1 MVQSRVNPSVDFPNI
16 KYLDISDKNT
26 NANIYKVKINGIKLL
41 IALGNKKDTYISSGV
56 VYYPIYLI
64 YNDKVVAQIGLYEI
78 STELSAT
85 VIGGDN
91 ETDIDKFN
99 LPPVFYPYV
108 NISFLKKYVFDFD
121 ISDDDDKKSKEEGAD
136 KGTEELG
143 TEELG
148 TEYTDKL
155 KDDYDDDEKKEDK
168 PIQED
173 AQWIQK
179 FMKSTEY
186 NIIDNEGGGDCL
198 FIVISSALAS
208 VGINKSVA
216 DLRKI
221 LAENATEDIY
231 QGYKNIYDS
240 ITNTIL
246 RLKKERGDLAKENTS
261 LKKQIHVTKDRT
273 AARILIT
280 QGEEVKKRSIMA
292 SRELTQSIENYKEFR
307 FMKGVST
314 LGEFKAKIHTNE
326 FWGET
331 WSISTLERILN
342 IKLIIFSN
350 EAFDNEDMGNVLLC
364 GQLNDD
370 VLESSGEFTPN
381 FYIIT
386 SYLGMHYELITY
398 KNQKTLT
405 FPEIPLKIKN
415 LIIEKCLEKNAGP
428 YYIIP
433 NFRDYAR
440 KMNIKVPEE
449 TAPEMSSDLYDSDTV
464 FQFYSRSNKG
474 PKPGKGSGEKI
485 SPDKINDYR
494 ELAMIP
500 DWRRKLS
507 NFWEQPFSLDR
518 KNWLSVENYYQG
530 SKYKKDNHE
539 VYNEFSLDS
548 GSELSKSP
556 AMAKGAGG
564 KKGIFKGK
572 RIIPKGIVIDPDF
585 FKGRSEKTMEDAM
598 MAKFS
603 QNEDLKA
610 MLLSTKKAKLVHYIK
625 GSPPIV
631 FNDLMRVRRE
641 LSLQDT

>member
-1 MVQSRVNPSVDFPNI
+1 MVQSRVNSSIDFPNI
-16 KYLDISDKNT
+16 KQLDPSDKNT
-26 NANIYKVKINGIKLL
+26 DSIIYKVKINGIKLL

-64 YNDKVVAQIGLYEI
+64 NNDKVVAQIGLYEI

-99 LPPVFYPYV
+99 LPPLFYPYV
-108 NISFLKKYVFDFD
+108 NIRFLKKYVNDFD
-121 ISDDDDKKSKEEGAD
+121 K
-136 KGTEELG
+136 KGTEEVG
-143 TEELG
+143 TEEVG
-148 TEYTDKL
+148 TEEVGTEEVGTEEVGTEKL
-155 KDDYDDDEKKEDK
+155 KDEDDDEEEEDK

-173 AQWIQK
+173 ALWIQT
-179 FMKSTEY
+179 FMKSTDY
-186 NIIDNEGGGDCL
+186 NITGNEGGGDCL

-221 LAENATEDIY
+221 LSENATEDIY
-231 QGYKNIYDS
+231 EGYKNMFDS
-240 ITNTIL
+240 IENTIVQ
-246 RLKKERGDLAKENTS
+246 LKKERVDLGKENTN
-261 LKKQIHVTKDRT
+261 LKKQLQVTKDRT
-273 AARILIT
+273 DARVLIT
-280 QGEEVKKRSIMA
+280 QGEEIKKRYTVA
-292 SRELTQSIENYKEFR
+292 SRELKQALQNYKEFG
-307 FMKGVST
+307 FMKGVTT
-314 LGEFKAKIHTNE
+314 LGELKAKIHTSE

-331 WSISTLERILN
+331 WSISTLERILS
-342 IKLIIFSN
+342 IKLVIFSM
-350 EAFDNEDMGNVLLC
+350 EAFENGDLGNVLLC

-370 VLESSGEFTPN
+370 VLESSGEFTPR
-381 FYIIT
+381 FYILT
-386 SYLGMHYELITY
+386 SFLGMHYELITY
-398 KNQKTLT
+398 KSKKTLT
-405 FPEIPLKIKN
+405 FPEIPLQIKN
-415 LIIEKCLEKNAGP
+415 LIIEKCLERNAGP

-440 KMNIKVPEE
+440 KLSVKVPEDIV
-449 TAPEMSSDLYDSDTV
+449 ADMSNDIYDTDTV
-464 FQFYSRSNKG
+464 FQFYSKSNKG

-485 SPDKINDYR
+485 SPDKVNEYKD
-494 ELAMIP
+494 LAMIT
-500 DWRRKLS
+500 DWRKKLS
-507 NFWEQPFSLDR
+507 NFWEEPFNLDG
-518 KNWLSVENYYQG
+518 KKWLSVENYYQG
-530 SKYKKDNHE
+530 SKYKKDNPE

-556 AMAKGAGG
+556 VMAKGAGG
-564 KKGIFKGK
+564 KKGSFKGK

-603 QNEDLKA
+603 QNEDLKK
-610 MLLSTKKAKLVHYIK
+610 LLLETKKAKLVHYSR

-641 LSLQDT
+641 LSRSDT

>member
-1 MVQSRVNPSVDFPNI
+1 MVLSRVNSVVDFPNI
-16 KYLDISDKNT
+16 KQLDSSDKNT
-26 NANIYKVKINGIKLL
+26 DANIYKVKINGIKLL

-64 YNDKVVAQIGLYEI
+64 YNEKVVSQIGLYEI
-78 STELSAT
+78 ATELSAT

-91 ETDIDKFN
+91 ETDIEKFN
-99 LPPVFYPYV
+99 LPPLFYPYV
-108 NISFLKKYVFDFD
+108 TINFLKKYTEDYD
-121 ISDDDDKKSKEEGAD
+121 ADD
-136 KGTEELG
+136 
-143 TEELG
+143 
-148 TEYTDKL
+148 
-155 KDDYDDDEKKEDK
+155 DDDEKKMKEEAEEDTVDPMAAEK
-168 PIQED
+168 EKSETDEESKKEDEPVKED
-173 AQWIQK
+173 APWIQR
-179 FMKSTEY
+179 FMKSTQY
-186 NIIDNEGGGDCL
+186 NIVGNEGGGDCL
-198 FIVISSALAS
+198 FIVISTALAS

-216 DLRKI
+216 DLRNI
-221 LAENATEDIY
+221 LAENATEDIF
-231 QGYKNIYDS
+231 QGYKNMFDS

-246 RLKKERGDLAKENTS
+246 ELKKEISDLAKENIN
-261 LKKQIHVTKDRT
+261 LMKEIQITKDRT

-280 QGEEVKKRSIMA
+280 QGEENKKRSGA
-292 SRELTQSIENYKEFR
+292 AKVELKQTIENYKEFK
-307 FMKGVST
+307 FMKGVTT

-331 WSISTLERILN
+331 WTISTLERILN

-350 EAFDNEDMGNVLLC
+350 EAFNNEDMGNVLLC

-370 VLESSGEFTPN
+370 LLESSGEFTPKY
-381 FYIIT
+381 YILT
-386 SYLGMHYELITY
+386 SFLGMHYELITY

-405 FPEIPLKIKN
+405 FTEIPLRIKN
-415 LIIEKCLEKNAGP
+415 LIIEKCLERNAGT

-440 KMNIKVPEE
+440 KLNIKIPEE
-449 TAPEMSSDLYDSDTV
+449 TAAEMSSDLYDNDTV
-464 FQFYSRSNKG
+464 FQFYSKSNKG

-485 SPDKINDYR
+485 SPDKIKDYR

-500 DWRRKLS
+500 DWRKKLS
-507 NFWEQPFSLDR
+507 NFWEKPFTLDG
-518 KNWLSVENYYQG
+518 KQWLSVEHYYQG
-530 SKYKKDNHE
+530 SKYKKNNPE

-556 AMAKGAGG
+556 VMAKGAGG
-564 KKGIFKGK
+564 KKGSFKGK
-572 RIIPKGIVIDPDF
+572 RIIPKGVVIDPDF

-603 QNEDLKA
+603 QNKDLKA
-610 MLLSTKKAKLVHYIK
+610 MLLATKNAKLVHFSR

-641 LSLQDT
+641 LAREDS

>member
-1 MVQSRVNPSVDFPNI
+1 MVQSKVNPVVDFPNI
-16 KYLDISDKNT
+16 KQLDSSDKNT
-26 NANIYKVKINGIKLL
+26 DANIYKVKINGIKLL
-41 IALGNKKDTYISSGV
+41 IAVGNKKDTYISSGV

-64 YNDKVVAQIGLYEI
+64 YNEKVVSQIGLYEI
-78 STELSAT
+78 ATELSAT

-91 ETDIDKFN
+91 ETDIEKFN
-99 LPPVFYPYV
+99 LPPLFYPYV
-108 NISFLKKYVFDFD
+108 TMNFLKKYTEDYDAV
-121 ISDDDDKKSKEEGAD
+121 DDDV
-136 KGTEELG
+136 
-143 TEELG
+143 
-148 TEYTDKL
+148 
-155 KDDYDDDEKKEDK
+155 DEKKMKEEVEEDTVDPMAAEK
-168 PIQED
+168 EKSETDEESKKEDEPVKED
-173 AQWIQK
+173 APWIQR
-179 FMKSTEY
+179 FMKSTQY
-186 NIIDNEGGGDCL
+186 NIVGNEGGGDCL
-198 FIVISSALAS
+198 FIVISTALAS

-216 DLRKI
+216 DLRNI
-221 LAENATEDIY
+221 LAENATEDIFH
-231 QGYKNIYDS
+231 GYKNMFDS

-246 RLKKERGDLAKENTS
+246 KLKKEISDLAKENTN
-261 LKKQIHVTKDRT
+261 LMKEIQITKDRT

-280 QGEEVKKRSIMA
+280 QGEENKKRSGVA
-292 SRELTQSIENYKEFR
+292 KVELKQTIENYKEFK
-307 FMKGVST
+307 FMKGVTT

-331 WSISTLERILN
+331 WTISTLERILN

-350 EAFDNEDMGNVLLC
+350 EAFNNEDMGNVLLC

-370 VLESSGEFTPN
+370 VLETSGEFTPKY
-381 FYIIT
+381 YILT
-386 SYLGMHYELITY
+386 SFLGMHYELITY

-405 FPEIPLKIKN
+405 FTEIPLQIKN
-415 LIIEKCLEKNAGP
+415 LIIEKCLERNAGP

-440 KMNIKVPEE
+440 KLNIKIPEE
-449 TAPEMSSDLYDSDTV
+449 TAPEMSSDLYDNDTV
-464 FQFYSRSNKG
+464 FQFYSKSNKG

-507 NFWEQPFSLDR
+507 NFWEEPFTLDG
-518 KNWLSVENYYQG
+518 KQWLSVEHYYQG
-530 SKYKKDNHE
+530 SKYKKNNPE

-556 AMAKGAGG
+556 VMAKGAGG
-564 KKGIFKGK
+564 KKGSFKGK
-572 RIIPKGIVIDPDF
+572 RIIPKGVVIDPDF

-603 QNEDLKA
+603 QNKDLKA
-610 MLLSTKKAKLVHYIK
+610 MLLATKNAKLVHFSR

-641 LSLQDT
+641 LAREDS